1 EFLAALSHE
10 LRTPLNAM
18 VGWLRLLR
26 TGSLDARKTQRGL
39 DTIERN
45 TYTLARLIDELLDV
59 SRIVTGK
66 VKLELRAVDLGAV
79 VRAMMDAMGPP
90 AQDKGLTLRAEVD
103 PSIGPLHADPVRLQQ
118 VLGNLLSNAIKF
130 TSAGGTV
137 TVSLSRQG
145 SHAEMTVADS
155 GKGIAPELLPHI
167 FDRFRQG
174 EMVTTRAH
182 GGLGLGLA
190 IARHLVE
197 LHGGSIRAQSAGE
210 GQGSTMTILLPL
222 PAALPERVSVDI
234 SPLRSDR
241 QQLEPNVLHH
251 VRVLVVDDEPD

>member
-1 EFLAALSHE
+1 GAVDTLRERLGPWPSFSMQDVKESNGIHRRDITFQRHGGQQAWLSISERVDWTSGEPVIEGLVEDVSERQAAQQPAEAANRAKDEFLAALSHE

-90 AQDKGLTLRAEVD
+90 AQDKG
-103 PSIGPLHADPVRLQQ
+103 
-118 VLGNLLSNAIKF
+118 
-130 TSAGGTV
+130 
-137 TVSLSRQG
+137 
-145 SHAEMTVADS
+145 
-155 GKGIAPELLPHI
+155 
-167 FDRFRQG
+167 
-174 EMVTTRAH
+174 
-182 GGLGLGLA
+182 
-190 IARHLVE
+190 
-197 LHGGSIRAQSAGE
+197 
-210 GQGSTMTILLPL
+210 
-222 PAALPERVSVDI
+222 
-234 SPLRSDR
+234 
-241 QQLEPNVLHH
+241 
-251 VRVLVVDDEPD
+251 